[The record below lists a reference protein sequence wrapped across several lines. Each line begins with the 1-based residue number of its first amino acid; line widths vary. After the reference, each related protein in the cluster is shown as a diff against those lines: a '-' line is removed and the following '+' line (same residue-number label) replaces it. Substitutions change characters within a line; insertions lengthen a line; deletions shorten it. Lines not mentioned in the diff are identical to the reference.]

1 MPRKRKSRTR
11 SEAMA
16 SMELMRERSRFC
28 RDFQYRVTLKC
39 AVLMKKIFYKKR
51 ASMRNSQ
58 KDFFIMNNVK
68 NLKRII
74 FLLG

>member
-28 RDFQYRVTLKC
+28 KDFQYRVTFNC
-39 AVLMKKIFYKKR
+39 AVLMRNFYEKKL
-51 ASMRNSQ
+51 SMRNSQ
-58 KDFFIMNNVK
+58 NDFHF
-68 NLKRII
+68 
-74 FLLG
+74 